1 MSKMKRGDK
10 SKRGSDRL
18 ALRAEGRAD
27 SIKFATWGNELL
39 LTCLEQVTRDLH
51 THGIFHEPEWT
62 HCCAL
67 RKEIL
72 SRMSDDTDK
81 LQELPLARPE

>member
-1 MSKMKRGDK
+1 MPKAKHGNK
-10 SKRGSDRL
+10 SKRGSDRR

-27 SIKFATWGNELL
+27 SIEFAKWGNRLL

-51 THGIFHEPEWT
+51 TNGIFHEPEWT
-62 HCCAL
+62 HCCEL

-72 SRMSDDTDK
+72 SRMSDDTGK
-81 LQELPLARPE
+81 LQDLPLARP

>member
-10 SKRGSDRL
+10 SKRRT
-18 ALRAEGRAD
+18 LRAEGRAD
-27 SIKFATWGNELL
+27 SIKFAEWGNKLL
-39 LTCLEQVTRDLH
+39 LACLEQVIRELQTL
-51 THGIFHEPEWT
+51 GIFHEPEWT

-81 LQELPLARPE
+81 LQEFPLARPALRPA